1 VIRIAFSCNV
11 FNLPSYGISVYAPAT
26 TAGVMML
33 IQTYGTTMPAG
44 FYGSWS
50 RLVDWH
56 VETATAADSWRTE
69 EVSMQSVAGEL
80 APPAGN
86 S

>member
-1 VIRIAFSCNV
+1 MR
-11 FNLPSYGISVYAPAT
+11 T
-26 TAGVMML
+26 
-33 IQTYGTTMPAG
+33 
-44 FYGSWS
+44 WS
-50 RLVDWH
+50 RLVDWQ

>member
-1 VIRIAFSCNV
+1 MMYTLFVTACLLTEFVFFLLIHQVCYVIRIAFSCNV

-44 FYGSWS
+44 FYAK
-50 RLVDWH
+50 L
-56 VETATAADSWRTE
+56 E
-69 EVSMQSVAGEL
+69 SVG
-80 APPAGN
+80 
-86 S
+86 